1 MMHEGIETV
10 TKVFL
15 TNENRTRWIH
25 SIILP
30 DFKKIDQET
39 FFIRK
44 RKKPSPQWQCVKR
57 EPQLE
62 VRKP

>member
-30 DFKKIDQET
+30 DFKKIYST
-39 FFIRK
+39 SFLK
-44 RKKPSPQWQCVKR
+44 HSKKQKNHFQTSM
-57 EPQLE
+57 
-62 VRKP
+62 KPVLIL